1 MTLTETITFQIEKMG
16 KESTVIIL
24 GTAHLATTPGKC
36 SPDGQF
42 REYAYSREIV
52 AAVAGTLRK
61 EGYTVFVDYMAPN
74 PSPQMKG
81 ATWKQEQSR
90 ELAWRVDFVNSI
102 CAKYGKEKCIYVS
115 VHNNAAGAD
124 GCWHTAR
131 GFSVYVSPKA
141 SEASKVLARCIND
154 AAKAQGQ
161 AVTGNRAVQPQGYW
175 TSSLYVLNN
184 TRCQAVLTENLFQD
198 NREDVAFLLSPS
210 GREAIARLHVRGIVE
225 YIKSRG

>member
-1 MTLTETITFQIEKMG
+1 MK
-16 KESTVIIL
+16 KEEAVIIL

-52 AAVAGTLRK
+52 GAVAAALRK
-61 EGYTVFVDYMAPN
+61 EGYTVFTDYMAPN

-81 ATWKQEQSR
+81 TTAKQEQNR
-90 ELAWRVDFVNSI
+90 ELAWRVDFVNSV
-102 CAKYGKEKCIYVS
+102 CAKYGKANCIYVS
-115 VHNNAAGAD
+115 IHNNAAGAD
-124 GCWHTAR
+124 GKWHDAR

-141 SEASKVLARCIND
+141 SEASKVLARYIND
-154 AAKAQGQ
+154 AAKAEGQ

-184 TRCQAVLTENLFQD
+184 TRCPAVLTENLFQD
-198 NREDVAFLLSPS
+198 NREDVAYLLSPR
-210 GREAIARLHVRGIVE
+210 GRDAIVGLHLEGIKE
-225 YIKSRG
+225 YIKEVAG